1 MHVTPATAIVALIM
15 FLSGGQFHNIS
26 NTLFSD
32 ISRLWLNSGISFR
45 DIPQLHMVLW
55 SDHQNRYL
63 HKQMYF
69 KDIRQT
75 FQRNFL
81 SEVFEY
87 EDTGDEI
94 QKKLDGLI
102 VTLKNNSKVKK
113 DENSFYFN
121 KKDLN
126 PGISV
131 TRGALPI

>member
-1 MHVTPATAIVALIM
+1 
-15 FLSGGQFHNIS
+15 
-26 NTLFSD
+26 
-32 ISRLWLNSGISFR
+32 
-45 DIPQLHMVLW
+45 
-55 SDHQNRYL
+55 
-63 HKQMYF
+63 MYF

-87 EDTGDEI
+87 EDTGDEM

-131 TRGALPI
+131 TPGALPI

>member
-1 MHVTPATAIVALIM
+1 
-15 FLSGGQFHNIS
+15 
-26 NTLFSD
+26 
-32 ISRLWLNSGISFR
+32 
-45 DIPQLHMVLW
+45 MVLW

-69 KDIRQT
+69 KDISQT
-75 FQRNFL
+75 FQRNVL

-87 EDTGDEI
+87 EDTEDAI
-94 QKKLDGLI
+94 QKRLDSLI
-102 VTLKNNSKVKK
+102 VILKNNSNVKK

-131 TRGALPI
+131 PPGALPI

>member
-1 MHVTPATAIVALIM
+1 
-15 FLSGGQFHNIS
+15 
-26 NTLFSD
+26 
-32 ISRLWLNSGISFR
+32 
-45 DIPQLHMVLW
+45 
-55 SDHQNRYL
+55 
-63 HKQMYF
+63 MYF

-87 EDTGDEI
+87 EDTEDVI
-94 QKKLDGLI
+94 QKRLDSLI
-102 VTLKNNSKVKK
+102 VILKNNSNVKK

-131 TRGALPI
+131 PPGALPI